1 VIRDS
6 TSTRRAGGLDFR
18 LCAGKTKTRECCTVA
33 VAIPPQA
40 GHPSM
45 IEQGGIVAAKD
56 ITTPMR
62 LCTTQLIQN
71 GFLPTQLRL
80 SSGATILTSLDY
92 AQVLE
97 MIFSTTD
104 KAKGRL
110 RRKPDGG
117 IEVIDSLW
125 VEYGDTHTDLHH
137 INDQVRI
144 KDRMISLL
152 KNHGAGGR
160 PIVIVDWGCGAGHTL
175 AQLDHWLRKMK
186 ITNSK
191 LFGFANEFHVDW
203 LDAPSNLT
211 FILDVADNLH
221 RYFNARTVDFIYS
234 IAGLYYLFLPEID
247 RCDDDMLEFFRK
259 HRFDGRL
266 FQTYEHT
273 ERYLEALS
281 FIMKTS
287 GELLMDLPSHII
299 DIDFDLLKSF
309 SRNYRTLRNPEKYGE
324 QAYVLVPNRPVSQAN
339 EYGARA
345 YI

>member
-1 VIRDS
+1 
-6 TSTRRAGGLDFR
+6 
-18 LCAGKTKTRECCTVA
+18 
-33 VAIPPQA
+33 
-40 GHPSM
+40 M
-45 IEQGGIVAAKD
+45 AAKA
-56 ITTPMR
+56 ITTPVRMGA
-62 LCTTQLIQN
+62 TQFNQKD
-71 GFLPTQLRL
+71 FLPTQFRL

-92 AQVLE
+92 AQALE
-97 MIFSTTD
+97 MIFSSTD
-104 KAKGRL
+104 RAKGRL
-110 RRKPDGG
+110 RRKLDGR

-137 INDQVRI
+137 INDQIRI
-144 KDRMISLL
+144 KDRMISMLE
-152 KNHGAGGR
+152 NQGAGGR

-175 AQLDHWLRKMK
+175 AQLDRWLQEMN
-186 ITNSK
+186 IPNGK

-221 RYFNARTVDFIYS
+221 RYFNARSVDFIYS
-234 IAGLYYLFLPEID
+234 IAGLYYLFLPESD

-266 FQTYEHT
+266 FQNYEHT
-273 ERYLEALS
+273 DRHLEALS
-281 FIMKTS
+281 AIMKTT
-287 GELLMDLPSHII
+287 GELLMDLPLHII

-324 QAYVLVPNRPVSQAN
+324 QAYVLVPKRPVSQAN
-339 EYGARA
+339 EYGVRA